1 MSEIFYNKQDSDNVS
16 SLLNTLAGIGIL
28 SLGAGLTWGS
38 VKALFKRMR
47 ERGRPVV
54 MEPSKGFH
62 NAYDANRIVVDNNY
76 FPPEEKT
83 AEYLVNEYRDLIKEA
98 DWSFNPLEWDWIKAI
113 INGYNKVDET
123 VTKAREV
130 VNKAGD
136 PNTYTE
142 AGQGLSNEI
151 YRILT
156 GASKQDVNDSEN
168 NLQRLLPTDSLMTG
182 IKARL
187 ATRPALRSMWF
198 FPGAVGAA
206 AAGWTGGNALVNWID
221 SLLGESKQRKEYSEQ
236 ARKIYNESA
245 KFLQDV
251 SSGKIKPKMKKESS
265 VKEAETALTGDGST
279 GFWQLST
286 IPGLLLAGWLAK
298 QLKGVHK
305 GVDDAKA
312 ELADRTHMLWAAL
325 AAQKERDYDYNGLYV
340 DTDDISGDTSLD
352 RKLNKKTVS
361 MRDAM
366 LPDNNYSQLNFENSK
381 MNKIR
386 NKSYR

>member
-1 MSEIFYNKQDSDNVS
+1 MSVDYNQKDFDNVS
-16 SLLNTLAGIGIL
+16 SLLNTLAGVGIL

-38 VKALFKRMR
+38 VKALLKRMR

-83 AEYLVNEYRDLIKEA
+83 AEYLVNEYRDLVKEA
-98 DWSFNPLEWDWIKAI
+98 DWSINPLEWDWVKAI

-123 VTKAREV
+123 VDKA
-130 VNKAGD
+130 NKLVTDAKNKD
-136 PNTYTE
+136 TYTDIGNGI
-142 AGQGLSNEI
+142 ANDI
-151 YRILT
+151 YYRLT
-156 GASKQDVNDSEN
+156 GAREQDTSDPNIKQ
-168 NLQRLLPTDSLMTG
+168 LLPSDSVLTG

-187 ATRPALRSMWF
+187 ASRPALRSMWF
-198 FPGAVGAA
+198 LPGVVGAA
-206 AAGWTGGNALVNWID
+206 SAGWTGGNALVNWID
-221 SLLGESKQRKEYSEQ
+221 SLLGESKQRKDYSEQ

-245 KFLQDV
+245 KFLKDV
-251 SSGKIKPKMKKESS
+251 SSGKIKPKMSKESS

-325 AAQKERDYDYNGLYV
+325 AAQKERDYDYNGLYI

-366 LPDNNYSQLNFENSK
+366 LPDNNYAQLNYENAK